1 MAGGGRDERISRE
14 VSGDNEAEP
23 NNSHDNGDETNAKHE
38 DNLDS
43 LGAECHLAVDDPDGK
58 TEESNIRNDADDGV
72 RPHHVSFGVLAD
84 ALTVWLARVKEIAVL
99 MLE

>member
-14 VSGDNEAEP
+14 VSSDNEAEP

-38 DNLDS
+38 DDLDS

-58 TEESNIRNDADDGV
+58 AEESNIRNDADD
-72 RPHHVSFGVLAD
+72 
-84 ALTVWLARVKEIAVL
+84 
-99 MLE
+99 